1 MWPVIIPAHSSFMG
15 IKGSMGW
22 IGECLC
28 HRGQLGFGGQG
39 AMVFGFGGLILLSV
53 TGIGAFSGYLG
64 LPGASSQTQGVF
76 RVVQLAGPDR
86 GYLTAYVQ
94 EYHDHGTLIYSGP
107 SPT

>member
-1 MWPVIIPAHSSFMG
+1 M
-15 IKGSMGW
+15 
-22 IGECLC
+22 
-28 HRGQLGFGGQG
+28 
-39 AMVFGFGGLILLSV
+39 
-53 TGIGAFSGYLG
+53 GAFSGDLG